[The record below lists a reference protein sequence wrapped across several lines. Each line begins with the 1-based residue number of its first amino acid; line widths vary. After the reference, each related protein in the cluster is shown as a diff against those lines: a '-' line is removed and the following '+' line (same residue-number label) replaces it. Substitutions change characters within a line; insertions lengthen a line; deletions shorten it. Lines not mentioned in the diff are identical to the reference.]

1 MTSELNKI
9 VEIVREAAKI
19 MLSAHDAE
27 NAVTAKEG
35 KKNYVTMFDVAV
47 QTYLFEQLGK
57 AFPTALFM
65 GEEGTENAESKALRF
80 IIDPID
86 GTTNFMQNY
95 RCSTIS
101 VALCEGD
108 SILKGVVYNP
118 YTDEMFYAE
127 AGQGAFYNGQPIH
140 VSDRTLA
147 DGMAL
152 VGTCPYHPEN
162 TDYTFVLIRRVFDY
176 SRDIRRSGSAA
187 YDICCVAQGRAEVF
201 FEQELQP
208 WDYAAGTLIVREA
221 GGRCETF
228 DGKDPCLS
236 HGSDVVF
243 ANPKAFEEFKTLL

>member
-35 KKNYVTMFDVAV
+35 KKNYVTKFDVAV

-57 AFPTALFM
+57 AFPTAVFM

-95 RCSTIS
+95 LCSAIS

-108 SILKGVVYNP
+108 EIKKGVVYDP
-118 YTDEMFYAE
+118 YTDEIFYAE
-127 AGQGAFYNGQPIH
+127 AGQGAFYNGEPMH

-162 TDYTFVLIRRVFDY
+162 TDYTFALIRRVFDY

-243 ANPKAFEEFKTLL
+243 ANQQAFEEFKTLL